1 MSDNTQLAS
10 TNTKVTTST
19 DADYKQLYEASEKGR
34 RNAQAELTPVQ
45 QELSRLRAENA
56 ILKEQPGANVDST
69 EQDRLND
76 LKFSDPDK
84 WRAEMNESDK
94 SQAQAYED
102 RVKTKQAE
110 IVTEMTQEQLVAN
123 TKAFFANKDI
133 DPAVVINSMPKAL
146 QSMIDQGE
154 ITLDEGLQRGID
166 LVNGATVKSVLA
178 PKTPNLASVA
188 GSDKPTDQA
197 KMQQSNQDWSNM
209 VV

>member
-178 PKTPNLASVA
+178 PATPNLASVA

-197 KMQQSNQDWSNM
+197 KMQQSNQDWGEAL
-209 VV
+209 V

>member
-178 PKTPNLASVA
+178 PATPNLASVA